1 LFANARKASDERAQQ
16 IGGVSMTWFGS
27 KAHINASGMGRVE
40 SWMKIFFGDAYLRT
54 LANEDELIAALPGRA
69 YSCIG
74 QSHSYNGI
82 QVVPGITALH
92 MGASQLKQCSYD
104 PATQTATCGPSMKV
118 VELKQVLLQ
127 HRRKM
132 FNSGNHMDQTVIGA
146 LLGGTHGY
154 GEQAI
159 VAQSVTAL
167 TFLDGRGQKVT
178 LQHGDPDFPYA
189 ALSFGTIGPIIS
201 VTLRTAPLESFQSD
215 AWITRLSKKATLA
228 RGAVAVTAAFVPYS
242 DPADPLIMLHTLRP
256 AVAGK
261 AARQSGSSIFS
272 LKGLTEFLLR
282 QLWAFDRLVPTF
294 RYRLQRAADKL
305 DLRSHKRII
314 TAEDD
319 LDYLYDPEPLLKTQR
334 APDLLTGFFSTTYT
348 AYNLAFFVPIARTDE
363 VVRFIMLEAEKLRA
377 LGFVLKSMISI
388 RELSDASDLP
398 FAGNFGQPV
407 SGIDLFADVRDYA
420 WLERLQRA
428 VTSYFPDVR
437 PHWGKSAIV
446 DDFAPA
452 LGADHIARLRDL
464 HQRHYP
470 PGTLSPNEAVRKLF
484 DLGDPV
490 ADASIAKATGV

>member
-1 LFANARKASDERAQQ
+1 MA
-16 IGGVSMTWFGS
+16 WFGS
-27 KAHINASGMGRVE
+27 KGAAAPGMGRVE
-40 SWMKIFFGDAYLRT
+40 SWMKIFFGDAYVT
-54 LANEDELIAALPGRA
+54 PLATEDELTAALPGRA

-82 QVVPGITALH
+82 QVIPGITALH
-92 MGASQLKQCSYD
+92 MGQSQFKQCSYD
-104 PATQTATCGPSMKV
+104 PVTETATCGPSLKI
-118 VELKQVLLQ
+118 VELKQELLK

-132 FNSGNHMDQTVIGA
+132 LNSGNHMEQTVIGA
-146 LLGGTHGY
+146 LTGGTHGY
-154 GEQAI
+154 GQQAVI
-159 VAQSVTAL
+159 AQSVVAL
-167 TFLDGRGQKVT
+167 TFLDGRGMKVT
-178 LQHGDPDFPYA
+178 LTQGDPDFPYA

-201 VTLRTAPLESFQSD
+201 VTLRTAPLESYQSD
-215 AWITRLSKKATLA
+215 AWITRLSKKAALA

-256 AVAGK
+256 ASAGK

-282 QLWAFDRLVPTF
+282 QLWAFDRLVPSF
-294 RYRLQRAADKL
+294 RYWLQRAANRL

-319 LDYLYDPEPLLKTQR
+319 LDYLYDPDPGLKTQR
-334 APDLLTGFFSTTYT
+334 APSLLTGFFTTTYT
-348 AYNLAFFVPIARTDE
+348 AYNLAFFVPIDRTDE
-363 VVRFIMLEAEKLRA
+363 VVRFIMLEAAKLRS

-388 RELSDASDLP
+388 RELADASDLP
-398 FAGNFGQPV
+398 FAGNYGQAV
-407 SGIDLFADVRDYA
+407 SAIDLFADVRDYA

-452 LGADHIARLRDL
+452 LGADHIAALREL

-490 ADASIAKATGV
+490 AGASIAKATAI

>member
-1 LFANARKASDERAQQ
+1 MA
-16 IGGVSMTWFGS
+16 WFGS
-27 KAHINASGMGRVE
+27 KGRGAVSGMKRVE
-40 SWMKIFFGDAYLRT
+40 SWMKIFFGDAYIRA
-54 LANEDELIAALPGRA
+54 LASEDDLIAALPGRA

-82 QVVPGITALH
+82 QVIPGITALH
-92 MGASQLKQCSYD
+92 MGQSQLKQCAYD
-104 PATQTATCGPSMKV
+104 PATQTATCGPSVKV
-118 VELKQVLLQ
+118 VELKQLLLK
-127 HRRKM
+127 HRRRM
-132 FNSGNHMDQTVIGA
+132 LNSGNHMEQTVIGA
-146 LLGGTHGY
+146 LTGGTHGY
-154 GEQAI
+154 GAQAMI
-159 VAQSVTAL
+159 AQSVAAL
-167 TFLDGRGQKVT
+167 TFLDGWGQQVT
-178 LQHGDPDFPYA
+178 LQQGDPDFPYA

-201 VTLRTAPLESFQSD
+201 VTLRTAPLESYQSD

-242 DPADPLIMLHTLRP
+242 NPEDPLIMLHTLRP
-256 AVAGK
+256 AVASRRARAS
-261 AARQSGSSIFS
+261 AASIFS
-272 LKGLTEFLLR
+272 LKGLIEFALR

-305 DLRSHKRII
+305 NLRSHKRII
-314 TAEDD
+314 TDEED
-319 LDYLYDPEPLLKTQR
+319 LDYLYDPDPGLKTQR
-334 APDLLTGFFSTTYT
+334 APSLLTGFFTTTYT

-363 VVRFIMLEAEKLRA
+363 VVRFIMLEAEKLRS

-407 SGIDLFADVRDYA
+407 AGIDLFADVRDYA

-428 VTSYFPDVR
+428 VTSYFPEAR

-446 DDFAPA
+446 DDFAA
-452 LGADHIARLRDL
+452 VLGADHIAAMRAL

-490 ADASIAKATGV
+490 AEASIAKATAV

>member
-1 LFANARKASDERAQQ
+1 
-16 IGGVSMTWFGS
+16 
-27 KAHINASGMGRVE
+27 MGRVE
-40 SWMKIFFGDAYLRT
+40 SWMKIFFGDAYVT
-54 LANEDELIAALPGRA
+54 PLANEDELRAALPGRA

-82 QVVPGITALH
+82 QVIPGITALH
-92 MGASQLKQCSYD
+92 MGQSQFKLCEYD
-104 PATQTATCGPSMKV
+104 PVTETATCGPSVKI
-118 VELKQVLLQ
+118 VELKKVLLQ

-132 FNSGNHMDQTVIGA
+132 LNSGNHMEQTVIGA
-146 LLGGTHGY
+146 LTGGTHGY
-154 GEQAI
+154 GAQAVI
-159 VAQSVTAL
+159 AQSVTAL
-167 TFLDGRGQKVT
+167 TFLDGRGEKVT
-178 LQHGDPDFPYA
+178 LKQGDPDFPYA

-201 VTLRTAPLESFQSD
+201 VTLRTAPLESYQSD

-242 DPADPLIMLHTLRP
+242 DPNDPLIMLHTLRP
-256 AVAGK
+256 ASAGK
-261 AARQSGSSIFS
+261 AARQTKASLFS

-282 QLWAFDRLVPTF
+282 QLWAFDRLVPSF
-294 RYRLQRAADKL
+294 RYWLQRTANRL

-314 TAEDD
+314 TDPED
-319 LDYLYDPEPLLKTQR
+319 LDYLYDPDPGLKTQR
-334 APDLLTGFFSTTYT
+334 APSLLTGFFTTTYT
-348 AYNLAFFVPIARTDE
+348 AYNLAFFVPIDRTEE
-363 VVRFIMLEAEKLRA
+363 VVRFIMLEAEKLRG

-388 RELSDASDLP
+388 RELADASDLP
-398 FAGNFGQPV
+398 FAGNFGQPA
-407 SGIDLFADVRDYA
+407 SAIDLFADVRDYA

-446 DDFAPA
+446 DDFAAA
-452 LGADHIARLRDL
+452 LGAQHMAALRAL

-490 ADASIAKATGV
+490 AEASITKATAV

>member
-1 LFANARKASDERAQQ
+1 MA
-16 IGGVSMTWFGS
+16 WFGS
-27 KAHINASGMGRVE
+27 KGAAAPGMGRVE
-40 SWMKIFFGDAYLRT
+40 SWMKIFFGDAYVT
-54 LANEDELIAALPGRA
+54 PLATEDELAAALPGRA

-82 QVVPGITALH
+82 QVIPGITALH
-92 MGASQLKQCSYD
+92 MGQSHFKQCSYD
-104 PATQTATCGPSMKV
+104 PVTETATCGPSLKI
-118 VELKQVLLQ
+118 VELKQELLK

-132 FNSGNHMDQTVIGA
+132 LNSGNHMEQTVIGA
-146 LLGGTHGY
+146 LTGGTHGY
-154 GEQAI
+154 GQQAVI
-159 VAQSVTAL
+159 AQSVVAL
-167 TFLDGRGQKVT
+167 TFLDGRGMKVT
-178 LQHGDPDFPYA
+178 LTQGDPDFPYA

-201 VTLRTAPLESFQSD
+201 VTVRTAPLESYQSD
-215 AWITRLSKKATLA
+215 AWITRLSKKAALA

-242 DPADPLIMLHTLRP
+242 DPTDPLIMLHTLRP
-256 AVAGK
+256 ASAGK

-282 QLWAFDRLVPTF
+282 QLWAFDRLVPAF
-294 RYRLQRAADKL
+294 RYWLQRAANRL

-319 LDYLYDPEPLLKTQR
+319 LDYLYDPDPGLKTQR
-334 APDLLTGFFSTTYT
+334 APSLLTGFFTTTYT
-348 AYNLAFFVPIARTDE
+348 AYNLAFFVPIDRTDE
-363 VVRFIMLEAEKLRA
+363 VVRFIMLEAAKLRS

-398 FAGNFGQPV
+398 FAGNYGQPV
-407 SGIDLFADVRDYA
+407 SAIDLFADVRDYA

-428 VTSYFPDVR
+428 VTSYFPEAR

-452 LGADHIARLRDL
+452 LGADHIAALREL

-490 ADASIAKATGV
+490 AGASIAKATAI

>member
-1 LFANARKASDERAQQ
+1 MA
-16 IGGVSMTWFGS
+16 WFGS
-27 KAHINASGMGRVE
+27 KGAAAPGMGRVE
-40 SWMKIFFGDAYLRT
+40 SWMKIFFGDAYVIA
-54 LANEDELIAALPGRA
+54 LANEDDLRKALPGRA

-82 QVVPGITALH
+82 QVIPGITALH
-92 MGASQLKQCSYD
+92 MGQSQFKLCEYD
-104 PATQTATCGPSMKV
+104 PVTETATCGPSVKI
-118 VELKQVLLQ
+118 VELKKVLLQ

-132 FNSGNHMDQTVIGA
+132 LNSGNHMEQTVIGA
-146 LLGGTHGY
+146 LTGGTHGY
-154 GEQAI
+154 GAQAVI
-159 VAQSVTAL
+159 AQSVVAL
-167 TFLDGRGQKVT
+167 TFLDGRGEKVT
-178 LQHGDPDFPYA
+178 LQQGDPDFPYA

-201 VTLRTAPLESFQSD
+201 VTLRTAPLESYQSD

-242 DPADPLIMLHTLRP
+242 DPRDPLIMLHTLRP
-256 AVAGK
+256 AIAGK

-282 QLWAFDRLVPTF
+282 QLWAFDRLVPAF
-294 RYRLQRAADKL
+294 RYWLQRAANRL

-314 TAEDD
+314 TDPED
-319 LDYLYDPEPLLKTQR
+319 LDYLYDPDPGLKTQR
-334 APDLLTGFFSTTYT
+334 APSLLTGFFTTTYT
-348 AYNLAFFVPIARTDE
+348 AYNLAFFVPIDRTEE
-363 VVRFIMLEAEKLRA
+363 VVRFIMLEAAKLRS

-388 RELSDASDLP
+388 RELADASDLP

-407 SGIDLFADVRDYA
+407 SAIDLFADVRDYA

-446 DDFAPA
+446 DDFAGA
-452 LGADHIARLRDL
+452 LGAQHMAALREL
-464 HQRHYP
+464 HLRHYP

-484 DLGDPV
+484 GLGDPV
-490 ADASIAKATGV
+490 ATTSIAKATAL

>member
-1 LFANARKASDERAQQ
+1 MA
-16 IGGVSMTWFGS
+16 WFGS
-27 KAHINASGMGRVE
+27 KGAAAPGMGRVE
-40 SWMKIFFGDAYLRT
+40 SWMKIFFGDAFIT
-54 LANEDELIAALPGRA
+54 ALATEDELAAALPGRA

-82 QVVPGITALH
+82 QVIPGITALH
-92 MGASQLKQCSYD
+92 MGQSQFKQCTYD
-104 PATQTATCGPSMKV
+104 PVTETATCGPSLKI
-118 VELKQVLLQ
+118 VELKQELLK
-127 HRRKM
+127 HRRKVL
-132 FNSGNHMDQTVIGA
+132 NSGNHMEQTVIGA
-146 LLGGTHGY
+146 LTGGTHGY
-154 GEQAI
+154 GAQAVI
-159 VAQSVTAL
+159 AQSVVAL
-167 TFLDGRGQKVT
+167 TFLDGWGKKVT
-178 LQHGDPDFPYA
+178 LTQGDPDFPYA

-201 VTLRTAPLESFQSD
+201 VTMRTAPLERYQSD
-215 AWITRLSKKATLA
+215 AWITRLSKKAALA

-256 AVAGK
+256 ASVGK

-294 RYRLQRAADKL
+294 RYWLQRAANRL

-319 LDYLYDPEPLLKTQR
+319 LDYLYDPDPGLKTQR
-334 APDLLTGFFSTTYT
+334 APSLLTGFFTTTYT
-348 AYNLAFFVPIARTDE
+348 AYNLAFFVPIDRTDE
-363 VVRFIMLEAEKLRA
+363 VVRFIMLEAVKLRS

-388 RELSDASDLP
+388 RELADASDLP
-398 FAGNFGQPV
+398 FAGNYGQPV
-407 SGIDLFADVRDYA
+407 SAIDLFADVRDYA

-446 DDFAPA
+446 DDFAGA
-452 LGADHIARLRDL
+452 LGDDHIAALREL

-490 ADASIAKATGV
+490 AGASIAKATAI